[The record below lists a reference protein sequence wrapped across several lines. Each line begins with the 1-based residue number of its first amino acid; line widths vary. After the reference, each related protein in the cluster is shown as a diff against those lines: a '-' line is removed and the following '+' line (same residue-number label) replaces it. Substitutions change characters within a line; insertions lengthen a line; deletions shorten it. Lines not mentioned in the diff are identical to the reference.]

1 MLKVSLYYNN
11 KKDVPFLKEITIT
24 GKLFAGNIAKARRR
38 MDLYDKFI
46 KEANKDIEEWVK
58 NTDKEMILTLI
69 DGVYNDYIAGKRR
82 LKDIEYSIEINPS
95 ALYLGSLT
103 IEGNHYYV
111 FKRRCSF
118 F

>member
-1 MLKVSLYYNN
+1 M
-11 KKDVPFLKEITIT
+11 
-24 GKLFAGNIAKARRR
+24 
-38 MDLYDKFI
+38 
-46 KEANKDIEEWVK
+46 KEAIEGIEGLVKDYRENEMV
-58 NTDKEMILTLI
+58 EMI
-69 DGVYNDYIAGKRR
+69 DEVYNEYIAGKRR